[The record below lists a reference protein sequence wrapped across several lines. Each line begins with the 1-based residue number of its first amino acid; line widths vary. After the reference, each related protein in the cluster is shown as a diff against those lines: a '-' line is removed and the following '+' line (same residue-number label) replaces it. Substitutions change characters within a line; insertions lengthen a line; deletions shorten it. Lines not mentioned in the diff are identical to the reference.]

1 MFFWNSLAFSMIQR
15 MLAIWSLVPLPF
27 LNPAWISGS
36 SWFRYCWSLC
46 ENYGTDRQKQWVAR
60 FPSWTRYMSQ
70 GQSFLFQEDFW
81 ATSTCWW
88 SPWMQRLSLLLWS
101 TFMEGGTVGITAQP
115 KCKSCFPTKHTGFK
129 SLCTLK
135 ESEVELKDITS
146 LSFEIK
152 EHQTWLGQYPY
163 TKDPTCHGKQECLR
177 PELHPVHFCPSQ
189 RCRYS
194 VTSAGPRELE
204 QRGDWDED
212 E

>member
-1 MFFWNSLAFSMIQR
+1 MAQIDKNSELQGFQAGPGICAKDRAFSSR
-15 MLAIWSLVPLPF
+15 
-27 LNPAWISGS
+27 
-36 SWFRYCWSLC
+36 
-46 ENYGTDRQKQWVAR
+46 K
-60 FPSWTRYMSQ
+60 
-70 GQSFLFQEDFW
+70 
-81 ATSTCWW
+81 TSEPQAPVDGLRGC
-88 SPWMQRLSLLLWS
+88 SASSLLLWS